1 MNRLTVAFMGTLLVG
16 VLAVGHTAE
25 QKFFSDD
32 PLAREPETQDASGAQ
47 PWDIDLAYDLSY
59 NLFVTARQTP
69 SGIRAGNVNT
79 IDEVPDSSWFTN
91 RIGSRALTV
100 EEVVRGPVVGPA
112 PAHAKWTLTR
122 EKTAGA
128 APGFTAQD
136 ANGQT
141 FFVSFDVRANPEGAT
156 GAVVVATK
164 IFWALGYNQVEYF
177 LTSMTP
183 ESIVIGPSATTRRPS
198 GKRSPLNQEDV
209 REIIERADRRPD
221 GSYRVA
227 AGRLLSG
234 KVLGGFKYEGTR
246 PDDPN
251 DLVPHENR
259 RELRA
264 LRVFGAWTNLTD
276 MKAGNTLDT
285 IVTEGGRGVIRHYLQ
300 DVGSTFGVGA
310 NGPHEW
316 NEGWEYIY
324 DRGGTKRRLFTFGL
338 AVSPW
343 QTADYEKHP
352 SIGRFEG
359 EAFDPETWKPRAPTA
374 AYIDMRADDA
384 FWAARRVMAFS
395 DDLIRAIVKTGEY
408 SDPAAEKYLG
418 DVLIQRRDK
427 IGRAYLAKI
436 NPVVDPTLDAS
447 GVLSF
452 GNAAVQYAVTSAPRG
467 YTAAWHTFDNATAET
482 RPLGQ
487 TTGAQSPMKAAAGL
501 PAAMGAYIRVDIS
514 ADHPDHPTWKE
525 PVRAYF
531 QRQAAGWKL
540 VGLERLPD
548 SPKPQASQKEAR

>member
-1 MNRLTVAFMGTLLVG
+1 MNRRTVAFVGTLLVG

-25 QKFFSDD
+25 PKFFSDD
-32 PLAREPETQDASGAQ
+32 PLPREPETQDASGAQ
-47 PWDIDLAYDLSY
+47 PWDIDLVYDLSY
-59 NLFVTARQTP
+59 NLFVTPRQAP

-100 EEVVRGPVVGPA
+100 EEVVRGPAVGPA
-112 PAHAKWTLTR
+112 PAPAKWTLTR

-128 APGFTAQD
+128 APGFTAED

-141 FFVSFDVRANPEGAT
+141 FFVSFDSLANPEGAT

-183 ESIVIGPSATTRRPS
+183 ETMAIGPSATTRRPS

-209 REIIERADRRPD
+209 REILERADRRPD
-221 GSYRVA
+221 GSYRMA
-227 AGRLLSG
+227 AGRLVSG
-234 KVLGGFKYEGTR
+234 KVIGGFKYEGTR

-251 DLVPHENR
+251 DIVPHENR

-285 IVTEGGRGVIRHYLQ
+285 IVTEGGRGVVRHYLQ

-316 NEGWEYIY
+316 NEGWEYLY
-324 DRGGTKRRLFTFGL
+324 DGGATKRRLFTFGL
-338 AVSPW
+338 ATSPW
-343 QTADYEKHP
+343 QTVDYEKHP

-359 EAFDPETWKPRAPTA
+359 QEFDPETWKPRAPTA
-374 AYIDMRADDA
+374 AYVEMRADDA
-384 FWAARRVMAFS
+384 FWEARRVMAFS
-395 DDLIRAIVKTGEY
+395 DELIRAIVKTGEY

-436 NPVVDPTLDAS
+436 NPVVDPALDAS

-452 GNAAVQYAVTSAPRG
+452 GNAAVHYGVTSAPRG
-467 YTAAWHTFDNATAET
+467 YTAAWHTFDNGTGES

-487 TTGAQSPMKAAAGL
+487 TTGAQSPMSAPSGLSAAT
-501 PAAMGAYIRVDIS
+501 GAYIRVDIS
-514 ADHPDHPTWKE
+514 ADHPDHPSWKE

-548 SPKPQASQKEAR
+548 SPPPQGQKEKAR